1 MLRHFVLCYRVLER
15 RDNVK
20 ESAKSAK
27 GEKQKGWERESGK
40 AQRQHNRWSQR
51 QQLSKRCAQKAL
63 VAFSASLPIS
73 LSLSFYLSWVWQLW
87 ALRKS
92 ARETQRQHLH
102 THIHTYVHYVYA
114 SLSLLLMPTPSS
126 PPSFQF
132 CRFLLSHD
140 AAFCVFIFN
149 CISNWTTVRAPFIDK

>member
-27 GEKQKGWERESGK
+27 GEKQKGRERESGK

-73 LSLSFYLSWVWQLW
+73 LSLFLSLLGLTVMGFAEKCQ
-87 ALRKS
+87 RNT
-92 ARETQRQHLH
+92 ET
-102 THIHTYVHYVYA
+102 TYTYVHYVYA

-126 PPSFQF
+126 PPPSFQF

-140 AAFCVFIFN
+140 AAFCIFIFN
-149 CISNWTTVRAPFIDK
+149 CISNWTTVRAPFKDK